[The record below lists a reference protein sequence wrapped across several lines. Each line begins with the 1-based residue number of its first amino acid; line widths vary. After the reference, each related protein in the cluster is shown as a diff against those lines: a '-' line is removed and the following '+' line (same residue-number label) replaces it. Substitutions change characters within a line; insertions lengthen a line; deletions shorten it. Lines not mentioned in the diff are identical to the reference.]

1 MRTGVKTAVPALMVK
16 VRTLLAPAEVVRVTF
31 RGPVAALLAMV
42 NVAVT
47 CEAVE
52 PMLLIEIPAM
62 ALIEAPARF
71 DPARVTLTA
80 VPRTPLDGVIE
91 VNAGGGVLMVKEKA
105 LLVPAEVV
113 TETFCCPAI
122 VPAATAKVAVI

>member
-1 MRTGVKTAVPALMVK
+1 
-16 VRTLLAPAEVVRVTF
+16 
-31 RGPVAALLAMV
+31 
-42 NVAVT
+42 
-47 CEAVE
+47 
-52 PMLLIEIPAM
+52 M

-80 VPRTPLDGVIE
+80 VPTTPLDRVIE
-91 VNAGGGVLMVKEKA
+91 VNAGGGVLTVKEKA